1 MGREDL
7 HHNMEDT
14 FDDKEIIKTGDLVA
28 YDCAYIGRAHL
39 FFSIDF
45 ALLLGL
51 NNGRRHIVG
60 EREDP
65 FFALR
70 ERHRDVDILFFPSFF
85 PHEQRWKT
93 TCSSTETAPDGR
105 EVRVTWSA
113 CASVG

>member
-14 FDDKEIIKTGDLVA
+14 FDDTEIIKTGDLVA
-28 YDCAYIGRAHL
+28 YDCAYIGRARASS
-39 FFSIDF
+39 FFFLDRLCTVLGREKTHF
-45 ALLLGL
+45 LL
-51 NNGRRHIVG
+51 R
-60 EREDP
+60 
-65 FFALR
+65 F
-70 ERHRDVDILFFPSFF
+70 ERHREIVTCYFFPSFF
-85 PHEQRWKT
+85 PRDEQRWKT

>member
-28 YDCAYIGRAHL
+28 YDCAYIGRAKAHPL
-39 FFSIDF
+39 FFSRSTLHPVI
-45 ALLLGL
+45 
-51 NNGRRHIVG
+51 IG

-65 FFALR
+65 FFASR
-70 ERHRDVDILFFPSFF
+70 CERHGETLTRYFFPSFF
-85 PHEQRWKT
+85 PQNEQQRWKT

>member
-51 NNGRRHIVG
+51 NIGRRHIVG

-70 ERHRDVDILFFPSFF
+70 ERHRDVDILFFPSSF
-85 PHEQRWKT
+85 HMN
-93 TCSSTETAPDGR
+93 SDGR
-105 EVRVTWSA
+105 QRVLLPRPHRMGA
-113 CASVG
+113 RSV

>member
-28 YDCAYIGRAHL
+28 YDCAYIGRARAYPL
-39 FFSIDF
+39 FFFSIDF
-45 ALLLGL
+45 ALV
-51 NNGRRHIVG
+51 IG

-65 FFALR
+65 FFASPC
-70 ERHRDVDILFFPSFF
+70 ERHRETLTRYFFPSFF
-85 PHEQRWKT
+85 PQNEQRWKT